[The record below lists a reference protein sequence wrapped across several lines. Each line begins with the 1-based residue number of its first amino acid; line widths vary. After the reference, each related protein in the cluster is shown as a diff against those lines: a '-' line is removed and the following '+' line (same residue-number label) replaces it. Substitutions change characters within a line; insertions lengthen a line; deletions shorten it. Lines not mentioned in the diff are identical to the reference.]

1 MAITG
6 DFFSVKWEWS
16 FIPWLALSVVSS
28 NIHLY
33 PDDWKNLPITDIA
46 LAQQQPIVDLVDR
59 ILAAKTAA
67 PAVDISD
74 LEAEIDRLVCGLYGR
89 DDRDARDMRDN
100 HADICEPFERLADM
114 RDTHAPSETVTVPHV
129 SSFVPSVPHPER
141 TRS

>member
-6 DFFSVKWEWS
+6 DFFSVKREWS
-16 FIPWLALSVVSS
+16 FIPWLALFVVRS

-33 PDDWKNLPITDIA
+33 PDDWKNLPIPDIA

-59 ILAAKTAA
+59 IFAAKTAA
-67 PAVDISD
+67 PAADISA

-100 HADICEPFERLADM
+100 HADI
-114 RDTHAPSETVTVPHV
+114 
-129 SSFVPSVPHPER
+129 
-141 TRS
+141 